1 MKTAKALIG
10 IMSPTTLAGLIADI
24 QLLGK
29 DADGDEREIERWAM
43 QTLAANVGDLEA
55 KAMVAE
61 LAG

>member
-29 DADGDEREIERWAM
+29 DADGDEREIELWAM
-43 QTLAANVGDLEA
+43 QTLAANVGDQEA